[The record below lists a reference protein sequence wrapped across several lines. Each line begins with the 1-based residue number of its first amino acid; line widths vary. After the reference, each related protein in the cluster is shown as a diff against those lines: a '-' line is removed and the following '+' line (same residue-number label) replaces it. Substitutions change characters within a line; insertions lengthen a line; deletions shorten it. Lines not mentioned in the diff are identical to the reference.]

1 MFSMRLWSCGQGLD
15 YIDTTCIPKLFISYY
30 NKLRSMQSNRLP
42 WPQQV
47 KWLQKGSSL
56 QSWGSCLSE
65 TIWHNPRTFS
75 LFLPFS
81 KGKETFWRVSQPT
94 CLSDLLIDL
103 LEKHLNTWKMAV
115 AENRIVSTVERCKY
129 FWNWCYMTG
138 ENTEKFSGRSFAPK
152 VQNKQQPECIALK
165 WREVTYC

>member
-1 MFSMRLWSCGQGLD
+1 MWSRIGL
-15 YIDTTCIPKLFISYY
+15 YRNYMYSQALYFLLQLIKIH
-30 NKLRSMQSNRLP
+30 QSNKLP

-56 QSWGSCLSE
+56 QSWGSCSSE

-81 KGKETFWRVSQPT
+81 KGRETFWRVSLPT

-103 LEKHLNTWKMAV
+103 LKKYLNTWKMAL
-115 AENRIVSTVERCKY
+115 AENRTVNAAEWCNY

-138 ENTEKFSGRSFAPK
+138 ENTEKVSGSCLLQK
-152 VQNKQQPECIALK
+152 HKTYNNQNAL
-165 WREVTYC
+165 R